1 MTTARMFTW
10 LGHALRRSSAQP
22 TPVSP
27 PIERITAD
35 LRRLGAEAYR
45 VHGDQ
50 QRWAR
55 AFRLRALERA
65 YDDTLLL
72 ACRALEVDVEG
83 RDSPLSNLDRIQL
96 EIELARRGLR
106 W

>member
-1 MTTARMFTW
+1 MATARMFTW
-10 LGHALRRSSAQP
+10 LGNALRRTTTQP
-22 TPVSP
+22 TAVSP
-27 PIERITAD
+27 PIERITSD

-72 ACRALEVDVEG
+72 ACHALEIDVDG
-83 RDSPLSNLDRIQL
+83 RSSPLSNLDRIQL

>member
-1 MTTARMFTW
+1 MVTARVFSW
-10 LGHALRRSSAQP
+10 LGHALRRSPTQL

-27 PIERITAD
+27 PIERITSD

-45 VHGDQ
+45 LHGDQ
-50 QRWAR
+50 QMWAR

-72 ACRALEVDVEG
+72 ACQALEIDVGG

-96 EIELARRGLR
+96 EIELSRRGLR